1 MLSLRWGGL
10 ALGKAG
16 QNEIKKVT
24 AVTES
29 RQRGVRWTIFGV
41 VVFMALVV
49 ASFIHRVG
57 EPRIMSLAETRANGL
72 FLFDTPRDPG
82 DFALIDHRGASFTRD
97 NLVGQWTLIFFGFT
111 HCPDI
116 CPTTLAE
123 LAQLKAQLAD
133 TEAGATRVVMLSVD
147 PARDT
152 PERLAQYV
160 PYFHPDFV
168 GGTGEFTEIL
178 SVAQRLHAPFRHVI
192 EPDGSYQMEHSANV
206 ILMNPRGD
214 YHGFFRAPL
223 DIPKMRVTLRSTQ
236 YLWEH

>member
-1 MLSLRWGGL
+1 MVGSTQ
-10 ALGKAG
+10 K
-16 QNEIKKVT
+16 
-24 AVTES
+24 
-29 RQRGVRWTIFGV
+29 GVRWTIAGVLLFMTV
-41 VVFMALVV
+41 VVT
-49 ASFIHRVG
+49 SFIHRVG

-82 DFALIDHRGASFTRD
+82 EFSLIDHHGSSFTRED
-97 NLVGQWTLIFFGFT
+97 LIDQWTLIFFGFT

-116 CPTTLAE
+116 CPTTMAE
-123 LAQLKAQLAD
+123 LSELKAQLVG
-133 TEAGATRVVMLSVD
+133 TEASDARVVMLSVD

-160 PYFHPDFV
+160 PYFHADFIGV
-168 GGTGEFTEIL
+168 TGDFTDIL
-178 SVAQRLHAPFRHVI
+178 SFAQRLNAPFRKVS
-192 EPDGSYQMEHSANV
+192 EPDGAYQMEHSANV
-206 ILMNPRGD
+206 MLMNPRGD

>member
-1 MLSLRWGGL
+1 MIFRWLRHRGPI
-10 ALGKAG
+10 ALVSTLDHIRHKRHARAALKGAQNAKVAGKADIG
-16 QNEIKKVT
+16 GPFT
-24 AVTES
+24 
-29 RQRGVRWTIFGV
+29 
-41 VVFMALVV
+41 
-49 ASFIHRVG
+49 
-57 EPRIMSLAETRANGL
+57 
-72 FLFDTPRDPG
+72 
-82 DFALIDHRGASFTRD
+82 LIDSATNKSFSSDQLKGTWS
-97 NLVGQWTLIFFGFT
+97 LLYFGFT

-133 TEAGATRVVMLSVD
+133 TEADATRVVMLSVD

-160 PYFHPDFV
+160 PYFYPDFV
-168 GGTGEFTEIL
+168 GVTGEFTEIL
-178 SVAQRLHAPFRHVI
+178 SVAQRLNAPFRKVS

>member
-1 MLSLRWGGL
+1 MVGSTQ
-10 ALGKAG
+10 K
-16 QNEIKKVT
+16 
-24 AVTES
+24 
-29 RQRGVRWTIFGV
+29 GVRWTIAGVLLFMTV
-41 VVFMALVV
+41 VVT
-49 ASFIHRVG
+49 SFIHRVG

-82 DFALIDHRGASFTRD
+82 EFSLIDHHGSSFTRED
-97 NLVGQWTLIFFGFT
+97 LIDQWTLIFFGFT

-116 CPTTLAE
+116 CPTTMADLAE
-123 LAQLKAQLAD
+123 LKAQLVG
-133 TEAGATRVVMLSVD
+133 TEASDARVVMLSVD

-160 PYFHPDFV
+160 PYFHADFIGV
-168 GGTGEFTEIL
+168 TGDFTDIL
-178 SVAQRLHAPFRHVI
+178 SFAQRLNAPFRKVS
-192 EPDGSYQMEHSANV
+192 EPDGAYQMEHSANV
-206 ILMNPRGD
+206 MLMNPRGD

>member
-1 MLSLRWGGL
+1 M
-10 ALGKAG
+10 AG
-16 QNEIKKVT
+16 STQK
-24 AVTES
+24 
-29 RQRGVRWTIFGV
+29 GVRWTIAGVLLFMTV
-41 VVFMALVV
+41 VVT
-49 ASFIHRVG
+49 SFIHRVG

-82 DFALIDHRGASFTRD
+82 EFSLIDHHGSPFTREVLID
-97 NLVGQWTLIFFGFT
+97 QWTLIFFGFT

-116 CPTTLAE
+116 CPTTMAE
-123 LAQLKAQLAD
+123 LAELKAQLVG
-133 TEAGATRVVMLSVD
+133 TEASDARVVMLSVD

-160 PYFHPDFV
+160 PYFHADFIGV
-168 GGTGEFTEIL
+168 TGDFTDIL
-178 SVAQRLHAPFRHVI
+178 SFAQRLNAPFRKVS
-192 EPDGSYQMEHSANV
+192 EPDGAYQMEHSANV
-206 ILMNPRGD
+206 MLMNPRGD

>member
-1 MLSLRWGGL
+1 M
-10 ALGKAG
+10 AG
-16 QNEIKKVT
+16 STRK
-24 AVTES
+24 
-29 RQRGVRWTIFGV
+29 GVRWTIAGVLLFMTV
-41 VVFMALVV
+41 VVT
-49 ASFIHRVG
+49 SFIHRVG

-82 DFALIDHRGASFTRD
+82 EFSLIDHHGSPFTRED
-97 NLVGQWTLIFFGFT
+97 LIDQWTLIFFGFT

-116 CPTTLAE
+116 CPTTMAE
-123 LAQLKAQLAD
+123 LAELKAQLVG
-133 TEAGATRVVMLSVD
+133 TEASDARVVMLSVD

-152 PERLAQYV
+152 PERLAQYAS
-160 PYFHPDFV
+160 YFHTDFIGV
-168 GGTGEFTEIL
+168 TGDFTDIL
-178 SVAQRLHAPFRHVI
+178 SFAQRLNAPFRKVS
-192 EPDGSYQMEHSANV
+192 EPDGAYQMEHSANV